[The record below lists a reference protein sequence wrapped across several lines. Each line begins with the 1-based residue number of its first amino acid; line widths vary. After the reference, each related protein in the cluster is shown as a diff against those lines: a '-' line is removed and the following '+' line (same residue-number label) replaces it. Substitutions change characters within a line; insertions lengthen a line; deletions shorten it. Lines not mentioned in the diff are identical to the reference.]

1 MALFFNAAAD
11 LLLWRRRHLSLGVII
26 ISTVAWLIFEFSG
39 LPFLS
44 VSSDV
49 LLIGIIISFVHA
61 RVSAFRKRC
70 ALFFIILCCYVTDD
84 VYLLSLNKQTV
95 AFVARACSIRGNGE

>member
-1 MALFFNAAAD
+1 MALFFDVAAD

-49 LLIGIIISFVHA
+49 LLIVIMISFVHA
-61 RVSAFRKRC
+61 RVSAFRNRC
-70 ALFFIILCCYVTDD
+70 ALLFTSLLFLNSLLLCD
-84 VYLLSLNKQTV
+84 
-95 AFVARACSIRGNGE
+95 